1 MITVLK
7 RYLIINYLK
16 TTLNVLLIAISFGV
30 ILNLFEEIEYLKNS
44 ELGLSLPFLLT
55 GLSVPNHMVNLFPF
69 IIFISSVWFLVSLRT
84 KGELITYK
92 IFGYSNFSIARTLS
106 LTAFLI
112 GIFILIIINP
122 ITSAMIK
129 KYEQI
134 KSNYSKEVEHLI
146 TINKNG
152 LWIKERR
159 DDSIIII
166 NAEKFV
172 NENIYNLTIY
182 ELDGETN
189 KINSRIE
196 AESANISENNWKLKK
211 VNIYQTK
218 NLNKNNFVKLD
229 EHLYFSTFDYD
240 KITSLYKNLHTIS
253 FIELLLDF
261 EKLKETGYD
270 EGDIKLSF
278 NNLISMPFFLF
289 LMVFLASIF
298 VMGSVNKLQA
308 YKYVFLSIIVCVLV
322 YYFKDLSIVMG
333 KTNRIPIGLSTWV
346 PIITLS
352 ILCSVG
358 VLQINEK

>member
-1 MITVLK
+1 
-7 RYLIINYLK
+7 
-16 TTLNVLLIAISFGV
+16 
-30 ILNLFEEIEYLKNS
+30 
-44 ELGLSLPFLLT
+44 
-55 GLSVPNHMVNLFPF
+55 
-69 IIFISSVWFLVSLRT
+69 
-84 KGELITYK
+84 
-92 IFGYSNFSIARTLS
+92 
-106 LTAFLI
+106 
-112 GIFILIIINP
+112 
-122 ITSAMIK
+122 MIK

-159 DDSIIII
+159 DNNIIII

-182 ELDGETN
+182 ELDGESN

-196 AESANISENNWKLKK
+196 AESANISENNWKLQK

-218 NLNKNNFVKLD
+218 NLDKNNFVKLD
-229 EHLYFSTFDYD
+229 EHQFSTFDYD

-278 NNLISMPFFLF
+278 NNLISMPFS
-289 LMVFLASIF
+289 VSYGIF
-298 VMGSVNKLQA
+298 SFNICYGFSK
-308 YKYVFLSIIVCVLV
+308 
-322 YYFKDLSIVMG
+322 
-333 KTNRIPIGLSTWV
+333 
-346 PIITLS
+346 
-352 ILCSVG
+352 
-358 VLQINEK
+358 

>member
-7 RYLIINYLK
+7 KYLIINYLK
-16 TTLNVLLIAISFGV
+16 TTFNVLLIFISFGI

-69 IIFISSVWFLVSLRT
+69 IIFFSSMWFLVSLKT

-92 IFGYSNFSIARTLS
+92 ILGYSNFSIAKTLS

-152 LWIKERR
+152 LWIKERK
-159 DDSIIII
+159 DNNITII

-172 NENIYNLTIY
+172 NENIFNLTIY
-182 ELDGETN
+182 ELDDESN
-189 KINSRIE
+189 KIKSRIE
-196 AESANISENNWKLKK
+196 AEKANISDNEWKLEK
-211 VNIYQTK
+211 VNIYESGEIDK
-218 NLNKNNFVKLD
+218 NKFYKVDNYSFYLNSD
-229 EHLYFSTFDYD
+229 LYYSD
-240 KITSLYKNLHTIS
+240 
-253 FIELLLDF
+253 
-261 EKLKETGYD
+261 
-270 EGDIKLSF
+270 
-278 NNLISMPFFLF
+278 
-289 LMVFLASIF
+289 
-298 VMGSVNKLQA
+298 
-308 YKYVFLSIIVCVLV
+308 
-322 YYFKDLSIVMG
+322 
-333 KTNRIPIGLSTWV
+333 
-346 PIITLS
+346 
-352 ILCSVG
+352 
-358 VLQINEK
+358 